1 MHAGTACFLI
11 CRLVKILAFLNG
23 KCQVRNGSSDAER
36 AESYLGRARSHGAAA
51 RGALPAPAREETG
64 VEPRRSPR
72 SGLGPRTALPE
83 QGGVAAPPRMQVM
96 STCSFRKGAG

>member
-1 MHAGTACFLI
+1 M
-11 CRLVKILAFLNG
+11 
-23 KCQVRNGSSDAER
+23 
-36 AESYLGRARSHGAAA
+36 ESARFAT
-51 RGALPAPAREETG
+51 GALTLSVLRATSVAPGATAQLPAVREETG

-96 STCSFRKGAG
+96 STCSFPKGAG